1 VFVLSSFQPAILQ
14 EHLPQLAAIA
24 SRANP
29 DLPATRLVQLP
40 KGCEGQLCKA
50 LRLQRVSFIGL
61 LDGAPYFQ
69 SLIDL
74 IREHVPEIDIPW
86 LQGAKR
92 TKYLPVNIKAVETFS
107 WVASKKEK
115 VS

>member
-1 VFVLSSFQPAILQ
+1 LQ
-14 EHLPQLAAIA
+14 EHLPQLAATA

-40 KGCEGQLCKA
+40 KGCDGQLCQA

-69 SLIDL
+69 PLIDL
-74 IREHVPEIDIPW
+74 IREHIPEIEIPW
-86 LQGAKR
+86 LQEATR
-92 TKYLPVNIKAVETFS
+92 STYLPVKIKAVETFS
-107 WVASKKEK
+107 WAASKEEK